1 MKTWLFPVLALG
13 LSCLSAQAG
22 DIVAL
27 CIGNDAYVNPE
38 DQLDTPGKDA
48 ELMFTTLRN
57 VPGVLP
63 EDIVLLK
70 DVRRNQMSL
79 ALRQFRSRA
88 AGAKLALIFYS
99 GHGLEDTPTGYD
111 RAETF
116 LLPVDADITNVDDLP
131 DSAIPLRDVL
141 SALEGTRGAARAVI
155 LDCCR
160 SGAPAA
166 TKALAGST
174 KNLGGLDENVKRA
187 LGGAILPDGTL
198 IAFAASPGRKAAAFL
213 QESDTNSPFT
223 RFLTDQMRTQGADL
237 FSIVNAASRITKQR
251 TEMRQ
256 VPHVELRGDASLI
269 TDFIIPAAQPV
280 LARLPTTP
288 APTPPSAPMNETEEQ
303 RAAREGRELVQRMI
317 AFRQAQAALKA
328 NPTKTSSHS
337 QLEALKITTPL
348 TATQE
353 SPFTNS
359 LGMKYVPVLTYL
371 GGKRVLFSVWETRRQ
386 DYDAYKNRDA
396 GETWKKLQLLD
407 DERLHPASSISWEEA
422 TAFCLWLTQT
432 ERQTGRIRPDDEY
445 RLPTDQEWSYAV
457 GIADLESAQ
466 ATPEVKDGLL
476 DDLYP
481 WGKEFPPPANSGNY
495 ADVKAQAKGSG
506 YEYLTEY
513 NDGFAITSPVGTYP
527 ANAFGLHDMGGNVWE
542 WCQDWYS
549 AKQDTRVLRGGSW
562 YDSAQVYLRSAS
574 RFPVDPTF
582 SHDYNGFRCVLSV
595 GGK

>member
-1 MKTWLFPVLALG
+1 M
-13 LSCLSAQAG
+13 
-22 DIVAL
+22 AL

-48 ELMFTTLRN
+48 ELMFATLRN

-70 DVRRNQMSL
+70 DARRNQMSL

-88 AGAKLALIFYS
+88 AGAKLALVFYS
-99 GHGLEDTPTGYD
+99 GHGVEDTPTGYD

-116 LLPVDADITNVDDLP
+116 LLPVDANITNVDDLP
-131 DSAIPLRDVL
+131 DNAIPLRDVL

-280 LARLPTTP
+280 LARLPTP
-288 APTPPSAPMNETEEQ
+288 PVLTPPSAPMHETEEQ

-317 AFRQAQAALKA
+317 AFRQAQAALKTS
-328 NPTKTSSHS
+328 PTKTSPHS
-337 QLEALKITTPL
+337 QLDALKITTPL

-359 LGMKYVPVLTYL
+359 LGMKYVPVITYM
-371 GGKRVLFSVWETRRQ
+371 GNKRLLFSVWETRRQ

-396 GETWKKLQLLD
+396 GETWKKLQLED

-432 ERQTGRIRPDDEY
+432 ERQAGRIRPDDEY

-457 GIADLESAQ
+457 GIADLEPGQ

-513 NDGFAITSPVGTYP
+513 NDGFALTSPVGTYP
-527 ANAFGLHDMGGNVWE
+527 SNAFGLYDMGGNVWE

-562 YDSAQVYLRSAS
+562 YDSAPVYLRSAS
-574 RFPVDPTF
+574 RFPVAPTF